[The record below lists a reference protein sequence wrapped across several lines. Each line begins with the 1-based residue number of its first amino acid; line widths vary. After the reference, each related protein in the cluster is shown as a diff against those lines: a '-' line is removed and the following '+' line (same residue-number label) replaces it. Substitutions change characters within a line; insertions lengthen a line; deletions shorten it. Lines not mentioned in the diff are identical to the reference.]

1 MDYRSVFERL
11 DDDFSGMIS
20 TKAFRAAL
28 NDLESDLTNLE
39 VEELESQFGVD
50 SKSASF
56 LCDPNYPIEREN
68 ELDRD
73 LNLSRY
79 HQQQR
84 RTGFAPQYIKYVE
97 MLHWAATTFS
107 SSPNEESEANV
118 NWINNNSMQQY
129 GDWQIEER
137 FRQMIRQKFDFWL
150 RRKLRKAFKHFDTT
164 RIGVITENQFSIGL
178 QVSSLC
184 L

>member
-20 TKAFRAAL
+20 TKTFHAAL

-39 VEELESQFGVD
+39 VEGLESRFGID
-50 SKSASF
+50 SKSAPF
-56 LCDPNYPIEREN
+56 LSHPNHTIEREN
-68 ELDRD
+68 ELDKD
-73 LNLSRY
+73 LNLTRY
-79 HQQQR
+79 HQQQWK
-84 RTGFAPQYIKYVE
+84 TEFAPQHIKYVE
-97 MLHWAATTFS
+97 MLHWAATAFL

-118 NWINNNSMQQY
+118 NWINNNSMQQHS
-129 GDWQIEER
+129 DWQVEER

-150 RRKLRKAFKHFDTT
+150 RGKLRKAFKHFDTT
-164 RIGVITENQFSIGL
+164 RIGVIAENQFSIGL